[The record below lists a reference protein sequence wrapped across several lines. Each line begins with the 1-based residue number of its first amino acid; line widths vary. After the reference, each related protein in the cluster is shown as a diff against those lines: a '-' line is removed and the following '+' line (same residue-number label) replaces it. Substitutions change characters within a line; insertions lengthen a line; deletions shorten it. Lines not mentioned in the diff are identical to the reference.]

1 MPNHRFKASDIRRYL
16 IDTAQHEER
25 NDDCE
30 DEESSSVSPTST
42 VEHDQESFEFFSTR
56 VMELCAAQFPRSS
69 FQVERLRGGT
79 YNRITAITVTPLP
92 PRAFTFPWIRSL
104 LPINEAHIKAYEP
117 KHYIL
122 RSARREPSSDD
133 LDMRY
138 DVATLKFARM
148 KFRKYV
154 PRVIHLDEHTRNP
167 LSRTYIIQNRLPGQ
181 NLNRIWL
188 GFSIKQKISTMHIVV
203 RVMKRLHNI
212 QGPKAG
218 IIARLRVLLLSRGE
232 VIPEICAFRTTKGPV
247 SAFAGHVDRPAEA
260 IATRQ
265 FLLHRSRRW
274 QRLEQ
279 DQEDGDEV
287 IWDCFDIIT
296 RSLHDMGLIPD
307 SDRFYFCHLDLYPR
321 NMLVE
326 IEDDSSLL
334 LTGLLD
340 WDAQFAHFCPKF
352 VAYRAPFWLWVW
364 GGHEYD
370 EMISADE
377 PTNADHRRLKTL
389 WEEEASDEW
398 KRYAYE
404 PEYMIARRMFALLR
418 DGIRHDGDKEE
429 ARSIVDEW
437 QKLHYDQRLAAAYA
451 DDESDGVEASMDVGN
466 RDEGIYTLAQQD
478 LELDDVRD
486 EDDGAIDSHD

>member
-30 DEESSSVSPTST
+30 DEESSSVSQTST
-42 VEHDQESFEFFSTR
+42 VEHDQESFELFRTR
-56 VMELCAAQFPRSS
+56 VMELCAAQFARSS

-92 PRAFTFPWIRSL
+92 PRAFTVPWIRSL
-104 LPINEAHIKAYEP
+104 LPINEAHIMAYEP

-138 DVATLKFARM
+138 DVATLTFAGTN
-148 KFRKYV
+148 FGTIV
-154 PRVIHLDEHTRNP
+154 PRVIHLDEHPRNP
-167 LSRTYIIQNRLPGQ
+167 LSRSYTIQSRLPGQ
-181 NLNRIWL
+181 NLNTIWHEL
-188 GFSIKQKISTMHIVV
+188 TISQKINAMHIVV
-203 RVMKRLHNI
+203 HVMEKLHTI
-212 QGPKAG
+212 QEPKAG
-218 IIARLRVLLLSRGE
+218 IIASLTRLPHSPNK
-232 VIPEICAFRTTKGPV
+232 VIPEIQAFKTSRDLV
-247 SAFAGHVDRPAEA
+247 SASSGPTDRPAEA
-260 IATRQ
+260 MTTRQ
-265 FLLHRSRRW
+265 FLIHQSYRW
-274 QRLEQ
+274 KILEE
-279 DQEDGDEV
+279 DRDDGDKAP
-287 IWDCFDIIT
+287 WYRFDIIT
-296 RSLHDMGLIPD
+296 QALYDKGFILD
-307 SDRFYFCHLDLYPR
+307 DDKFYFCHLDLYPR

-377 PTNADHRRLKTL
+377 PTNADHRRLKSL
-389 WEEEASDEW
+389 WEEAVSVEW

-404 PEYMIARRMFALLR
+404 PEYMIARRMLALLR
-418 DGIRHDGDKEE
+418 DGIRRDGDKEE

-437 QKLHYDQRLAAAYA
+437 QKLHHDQRLAAAYA
-451 DDESDGVEASMDVGN
+451 DDESD
-466 RDEGIYTLAQQD
+466 
-478 LELDDVRD
+478 
-486 EDDGAIDSHD
+486 